1 MCGYLFTANG
11 YLSQFLYSGQQVG
24 DIDAYTIPV
33 NYLIKTFIWPRTRT
47 PDLQPVRWVRAA
59 RKFLFR
65 LCLSLVWPR
74 VSMQI
79 VFFGKL
85 FIKLLQ
91 WKLQLLC
98 IYLVSAR
105 LRAALSG
112 FFPWRVTGFGN

>member
-79 VFFGKL
+79 VFFGET
-85 FIKLLQ
+85 FYQ
-91 WKLQLLC
+91 
-98 IYLVSAR
+98 V
-105 LRAALSG
+105 AAMEIAIVVYIFGFCPLTSG
-112 FFPWRVTGFGN
+112 SFQVFPLACDRVR